1 MKTVLPTLISCDQ
14 TGFMKGRFIG
24 ENIRLID
31 YVISFTKEKNIPGL
45 LLFWDFE
52 KAFDTI
58 KWPFIIKSLQH
69 FGFGPSIV
77 NWVKCF
83 YSNIESCFLNNGWTS
98 SFFKIE
104 RGVRQGCPLSPYL
117 FVLSVEILAK
127 ALKRNRNVKGIY
139 VGQEE
144 IKISQYADDT
154 TLILNGSQASLSAA
168 LNTLDDFGE
177 VSGLKLNSKKT
188 EAIWIGACSGREDN
202 LFPDRNFR
210 WQTSK
215 VRSLGVWFTTDPE
228 TSVLLNYKEKLEK
241 VRNILSNWKYRR
253 LT

>member
-1 MKTVLPTLISCDQ
+1 MK
-14 TGFMKGRFIG
+14 
-24 ENIRLID
+24 
-31 YVISFTKEKNIPGL
+31 
-45 LLFWDFE
+45 
-52 KAFDTI
+52 
-58 KWPFIIKSLQH
+58 
-69 FGFGPSIV
+69 
-77 NWVKCF
+77 
-83 YSNIESCFLNNGWTS
+83 
-98 SFFKIE
+98 
-104 RGVRQGCPLSPYL
+104 QGCPLSPYLYL

-144 IKISQYADDT
+144 IKISQYTDDT
-154 TLILNGSQASLSAA
+154 TLMLNGSQASLSAA

-188 EAIWIGACSGREDN
+188 EAIWIGAYSGKEDN
-202 LFPDRNFR
+202 LLPDRNFR

-215 VRSLGVWFTTDPE
+215 LRSLGVWFTTDPE

-253 LT
+253 LTFKWENYSPKKSISFSISVRPDAFVHKQKNY